1 MNFRCR
7 ALLPGVTLVQSSPH
21 VWNVSLRHM
30 KLHRRGLSSP
40 LAVARLLLFLLC
52 WPLPLLSSPLFLD
65 IQSLSGAQ
73 RELLD
78 ALPPSQRREAL
89 EALRELG
96 GEGGVSRASS
106 VNEPEE
112 EGELAAAGSRRFEE
126 EDEEDEEPR
135 ASAGSSVV
143 LTLTP
148 KGELT
153 AGELESLSADPALR
167 RVLGRSAFTL
177 DESGSLLFPGLGS
190 VPLLGLTE
198 ADIEHRL
205 GAAPFLK
212 DLEIE
217 ARLLSLQAVGKA
229 ALKPFG
235 YGLFEGDGGSLSV
248 PQSGP
253 VPPDYVL
260 GPGDGVRVQ
269 LFGKV
274 NGIYEL
280 EVTRDGL
287 LNLPEIGPVPVA
299 GLRFSSFREELHARV
314 AETLIGTQVSVTMG
328 LLRRIRV
335 FVLGDVKRPGSYVVS
350 GLSTISSALYRSGGI
365 SEVGTLRGIEL
376 KRGGRRVA
384 TLDLYDLLL
393 AGDTSQDRRL
403 QPGDVIFVPP
413 VGSTVGVG
421 GAVKRPGIYEV
432 PAGASVGEAVRLAGG
447 LSPTA
452 FAAEARLERIGAD
465 RRRQVLTLD
474 VSADAGRSI
483 VSGDVLLVPEVLP
496 DWANTVWLSGHVQR
510 PGPYEWR
517 SGMRLT
523 DLIGSPLELK
533 PGVDDGYV
541 LVRRERVRGEPIE
554 VLSADLGAALRSPG
568 SAGDIGLSSRDT
580 VHVFSLGFGRQRVI
594 APLME
599 ELSLQAT
606 FAAPTRRAEIVGDVR
621 APGEYPLE
629 PDMRISDLIRAG
641 GSLTEGAY
649 TRRAE
654 LTRYTV
660 DNGEMRQSSV
670 MAVDLEAVLRGDRGA
685 DRLLRSHDNLSI
697 TRVPEW
703 DTEWS
708 VTFEGEVRFPGE
720 YRIRRGETLSS
731 VLDRAGG
738 LTSAAFAPGAIFLRE
753 SLEEREREQVEILAR
768 RLEADLT
775 ALSLASLD
783 SSGAEALA
791 TGQALLEQLRG
802 YEAVGRLVIDLEDR
816 AEAGRWGSGSV
827 ELRDGDR
834 LLVPPKSQVV
844 TVIGEVQ
851 QTTSHLHRAGL
862 RRDDYIDLSGGLTR
876 RADRKLIY
884 VVRANGAVVAGKR
897 SPWLGRGQRLAI
909 APGDT
914 IVVPLE
920 TDRIRTLTLWANIT
934 QILYQGAIALS
945 AVRQFSGSR

>member
-1 MNFRCR
+1 M
-7 ALLPGVTLVQSSPH
+7 SSPIAIAWLLL
-21 VWNVSLRHM
+21 VLLCCPLR
-30 KLHRRGLSSP
+30 LLASP
-40 LAVARLLLFLLC
+40 LV
-52 WPLPLLSSPLFLD
+52 LD

-73 RELLD
+73 RELLN
-78 ALPPSQRREAL
+78 ALPPSQRRQAL

-96 GEGGVSRASS
+96 GGEGGVSSGSS

-112 EGELAAAGSRRFEE
+112 EAELAVAEGRPFGEE
-126 EDEEDEEPR
+126 AEEAEEPR

-148 KGELT
+148 KRELT
-153 AGELESLSADPALR
+153 AEELESLAADPALQ

-198 ADIEHRL
+198 EDIAHRL
-205 GAAPFLK
+205 GAAPFLA
-212 DLEIE
+212 DFEIE
-217 ARLLSLQAVGKA
+217 ARLLAVQAVGKA

-235 YGLFEGDGGSLSV
+235 YGLFAGERGSLSV

-280 EVTRDGL
+280 EVTRDGV
-287 LNLPEIGPVPVA
+287 LNLPEMGPVPVV
-299 GLRFSSFREELHARV
+299 GQRFSSFREELHARV
-314 AETLIGTQVSVTMG
+314 AQTLIGTQVSVTMG
-328 LLRRIRV
+328 VLRRIRV

-350 GLSTISSALYRSGGI
+350 GLSTISSALHHSGGI

-393 AGDTSQDRRL
+393 SGDTSQDRRL

-413 VGSTVGVG
+413 VGRTVGVG

-452 FAAEARLERIGAD
+452 FGAGARLERIGAD
-465 RRRQVLTLD
+465 RRRQVLTVD

-510 PGPYEWR
+510 PGPYEWW

-523 DLIGSPLELK
+523 DLIGTPLELK

-568 SAGDIGLSSRDT
+568 SGEDIGLSSRDT

-629 PDMRISDLIRAG
+629 PEMRISDLIRAG

-685 DRLLRSHDNLSI
+685 DRLLRAHDNLSI

-708 VTFEGEVRFPGE
+708 VTFEGEVRFPGA

-731 VLDRAGG
+731 VLGRAGG
-738 LTSAAFAPGAIFLRE
+738 LTSAAFAQGAIFLRE

-783 SSGAEALA
+783 TSGAEALA

-816 AEAGRWGSGSV
+816 AEAGRWGNGSV

-897 SPWLGRGQRLAI
+897 SRWLGRGPRLAI
-909 APGDT
+909 EPGDT

>member
-1 MNFRCR
+1 M
-7 ALLPGVTLVQSSPH
+7 SSPIAIAWLLL
-21 VWNVSLRHM
+21 VLLCCPLR
-30 KLHRRGLSSP
+30 LLASP
-40 LAVARLLLFLLC
+40 LV
-52 WPLPLLSSPLFLD
+52 LD

-73 RELLD
+73 RELLN
-78 ALPPSQRREAL
+78 ALPPSQRRQAL

-96 GEGGVSRASS
+96 GGEGGVSSGSS

-112 EGELAAAGSRRFEE
+112 EAELAAVEGRSFGEE
-126 EDEEDEEPR
+126 AEEAEEPR

-148 KGELT
+148 KRELT
-153 AGELESLSADPALR
+153 AEELESLAADPALQ

-198 ADIEHRL
+198 EDIAHRL
-205 GAAPFLK
+205 GAAPFLA
-212 DLEIE
+212 DFEIE
-217 ARLLSLQAVGKA
+217 ARLLAVQAVGKA

-235 YGLFEGDGGSLSV
+235 YGLFAGERGSLSV

-280 EVTRDGL
+280 EVTRDGV
-287 LNLPEIGPVPVA
+287 LNLPEMGPVPVV
-299 GLRFSSFREELHARV
+299 GQRFSSFREELHARV
-314 AETLIGTQVSVTMG
+314 AQTLIGTQVSVTMG
-328 LLRRIRV
+328 VLRRIRV

-350 GLSTISSALYRSGGI
+350 GLSTISSALHHSGGI

-393 AGDTSQDRRL
+393 SGDTSQDRRL

-413 VGSTVGVG
+413 VGRTVGVG

-452 FAAEARLERIGAD
+452 FGAGARLERIGAD
-465 RRRQVLTLD
+465 RRRQVLTVD

-510 PGPYEWR
+510 PGPYEWW

-523 DLIGSPLELK
+523 DLIGTPLELK

-568 SAGDIGLSSRDT
+568 SGEDIGLSSRDT

-629 PDMRISDLIRAG
+629 PEMRISDLIRAG

-685 DRLLRSHDNLSI
+685 DRLLRAHDNLSI

-708 VTFEGEVRFPGE
+708 VTFEGEVRFPGA

-731 VLDRAGG
+731 VLGRAGG
-738 LTSAAFAPGAIFLRE
+738 LTSAAFAQGAIFLRE

-783 SSGAEALA
+783 TSGAEALA

-816 AEAGRWGSGSV
+816 AEAGRWGNGSV

-897 SPWLGRGQRLAI
+897 SRWLGRGPRLAI
-909 APGDT
+909 EPGDT

>member
-1 MNFRCR
+1 MNSPI
-7 ALLPGVTLVQSSPH
+7 AIAWLLLVLLCCP
-21 VWNVSLRHM
+21 LR
-30 KLHRRGLSSP
+30 LLASP
-40 LAVARLLLFLLC
+40 LV
-52 WPLPLLSSPLFLD
+52 LD

-73 RELLD
+73 RELLN
-78 ALPPSQRREAL
+78 ALPPSQRRQAL

-96 GEGGVSRASS
+96 GGEGGVSSGSS

-112 EGELAAAGSRRFEE
+112 EAELAAVEGRSFGEE
-126 EDEEDEEPR
+126 AEEAEEPR

-148 KGELT
+148 KRELT
-153 AGELESLSADPALR
+153 AEELESLAADPALQ

-198 ADIEHRL
+198 EDIAHRL
-205 GAAPFLK
+205 GAAPFLA
-212 DLEIE
+212 DFEIE
-217 ARLLSLQAVGKA
+217 ARLLAVQAVGKA

-235 YGLFEGDGGSLSV
+235 YGLFAGERGSLSV

-280 EVTRDGL
+280 EVTRDGV
-287 LNLPEIGPVPVA
+287 LNLPEMGPVPVV
-299 GLRFSSFREELHARV
+299 GQRFSSFREELHARV
-314 AETLIGTQVSVTMG
+314 AQTLIGTQVSVTMG
-328 LLRRIRV
+328 VLRRIRV

-350 GLSTISSALYRSGGI
+350 GLSTISSALHHSGGI

-393 AGDTSQDRRL
+393 SGDTSQDRRL

-413 VGSTVGVG
+413 VGRTVGVG

-452 FAAEARLERIGAD
+452 FGAGARLERIGAD
-465 RRRQVLTLD
+465 RRRQVLTVD

-510 PGPYEWR
+510 PGPYEWW

-523 DLIGSPLELK
+523 DLIGTPLELK

-568 SAGDIGLSSRDT
+568 SGEDIGLSSRDT

-629 PDMRISDLIRAG
+629 PEMRISDLIRAG

-685 DRLLRSHDNLSI
+685 DRLLRAHDNLSI

-708 VTFEGEVRFPGE
+708 VTFEGEVRFPGA

-731 VLDRAGG
+731 VLGRAGG
-738 LTSAAFAPGAIFLRE
+738 LTSAAFAQGAIFLRE

-783 SSGAEALA
+783 TSGAEALA

-816 AEAGRWGSGSV
+816 AEAGRWGNGSV

-897 SPWLGRGQRLAI
+897 SRWLGRGPRLAI
-909 APGDT
+909 EPGDT

>member
-1 MNFRCR
+1 MSVFR
-7 ALLPGVTLVQSSPH
+7 AITVVVLVLLCGLLTPL
-21 VWNVSLRHM
+21 LA
-30 KLHRRGLSSP
+30 LSSV
-40 LAVARLLLFLLC
+40 LHGEA
-52 WPLPLLSSPLFLD
+52 LSAS
-65 IQSLSGAQ
+65 Q
-73 RELLD
+73 RELLQ
-78 ALPPSQRREAL
+78 ALPPAERRQAL
-89 EALRELG
+89 EALRQLG
-96 GEGGVSRASS
+96 GEGSDSSASS
-106 VNEPEE
+106 VNESEE
-112 EGELAAAGSRRFEE
+112 DRSAELSGAGSRLFREGDEAEAEE
-126 EDEEDEEPR
+126 RR
-135 ASAGSSVV
+135 AASGSSVV
-143 LTLTP
+143 VTLTP
-148 KGELT
+148 KLELPSE
-153 AGELESLSADPALR
+153 ELEALEADPVLR
-167 RVLGRSAFTL
+167 RLLGRGAFTL
-177 DESGSLLFPGLGS
+177 DESGSLLLPGLGV

-198 ADIEHRL
+198 RDMAHRL
-205 GAAPFLK
+205 EAAPFFK
-212 DLEIE
+212 DFEIE
-217 ARLLSLQAVGKA
+217 VRLLEMRAVGKA

-235 YGLFEGDGGSLSV
+235 YSLFERDGGSLTA

-260 GPGDGVRVQ
+260 GPGDSVRVQ
-269 LFGKV
+269 LFGNV
-274 NGIYEL
+274 NGIYEF
-280 EVTRDGL
+280 EVTRDGV
-287 LNLPEIGPVPVA
+287 LNLPEIGPVPVV
-299 GLRFSSFREELHARV
+299 GLRFSSFREELQARV

-350 GLSTISSALYRSGGI
+350 GLSTISSALYHSGGI
-365 SEVGTLRGIEL
+365 SEVGSLRRIAL
-376 KRGGRRVA
+376 KRSGRRVA
-384 TLDLYDLLL
+384 SLDLYDLLL
-393 AGDTSQDRRL
+393 SGDTSQDRRL

-413 VGSTVGVG
+413 LGMTVGVG

-432 PAGASVGEAVRLAGG
+432 PDGASLGEALRLAGG

-452 FAAEARLERIGAD
+452 FAAGARLERIGAD
-465 RRRQVLTLD
+465 RRRQVLTVD
-474 VSADAGRSI
+474 VSGGADAGRRI

-496 DWANTVWLSGHVQR
+496 DWENTVLLLGHVQR
-510 PGPYEWR
+510 PGPYEWS

-541 LVRRERVRGEPIE
+541 LIRRERVRGEPIE
-554 VLSADLGAALRSPG
+554 VLSADLGAALRLPG
-568 SAGDIGLSSRDT
+568 SAEDIGLSSRDT
-580 VHVFSLGFGRQRVI
+580 VYVFSLDFGRQRVI

-599 ELSLQAT
+599 ELLRQAT
-606 FAAPTRRAEIVGDVR
+606 FAVPNRRAEIVGDVR

-629 PDMRISDLIRAG
+629 PGMRISDLIRAG
-641 GSLTEGAY
+641 GSLTEEAY

-660 DNGEMRQSSV
+660 ENGEVRQSSV
-670 MAVDLEAVLRGDRGA
+670 MEVDLEAVLRGDRGA
-685 DRLLRSHDNLSI
+685 DRLLLAHDNLSI

-703 DTEWS
+703 DSEWS

-731 VLDRAGG
+731 VLGRAGG
-738 LTSAAFAPGAIFLRE
+738 MTSAAFPQGAIFLRE

-783 SSGAEALA
+783 TSGAEALA

-802 YEAVGRLVIDLEDR
+802 YEAVGRLVIDLEDL
-816 AEAGRWGSGSV
+816 ADGGRWGSAAV

-862 RRDDYIDLSGGLTR
+862 WRDDYIDLSGGLTR

-897 SPWLGRGQRLAI
+897 SRWLGSGQRLAI
-909 APGDT
+909 EPGDT

-920 TDRIRTLTLWANIT
+920 TDRIRTLTFWTSVT

>member
-1 MNFRCR
+1 M
-7 ALLPGVTLVQSSPH
+7 LGVTLVQSSPH
-21 VWNVSLRHM
+21 VWNVSLRPM
-30 KLHRRGLSSP
+30 KLNRRGLSSP
-40 LAVARLLLFLLC
+40 FAVALLVLCLSCVPLRL
-52 WPLPLLSSPLFLD
+52 WSSPLLLD

-73 RELLD
+73 RELLN
-78 ALPPSQRREAL
+78 ALPASQRRQAL

-96 GEGGVSRASS
+96 GEGDVSSASR

-112 EGELAAAGSRRFEE
+112 ESELAAVEDRPLGEGDE
-126 EDEEDEEPR
+126 EDEEEEPR
-135 ASAGSSVV
+135 ASAGSSLV

-148 KGELT
+148 KRALT
-153 AGELESLSADPALR
+153 AEELESLTADPALR
-167 RVLGRSAFTL
+167 RLSGRVAFTL
-177 DESGSLLFPGLGS
+177 DESGSLLFPGLGA

-205 GAAPFLK
+205 GAAPFLQ
-212 DLEIE
+212 DFEIE
-217 ARLLSLQAVGKA
+217 ARLLALQAVGKA

-235 YGLFEGDGGSLSV
+235 YGLFAGEEGTLSV
-248 PQSGP
+248 PRSGP

-280 EVTRDGL
+280 EVTRDGV
-287 LNLPEIGPVPVA
+287 LNLPEMGPVPVA
-299 GLRFSSFREELHARV
+299 GLRFSSFREELRARV
-314 AETLIGTQVSVTMG
+314 AQTLIGTQVSVTMG

-413 VGSTVGVG
+413 VGRTVGVG

-432 PAGASVGEAVRLAGG
+432 PAGASGGEAVRLAGG

-452 FAAEARLERIGAD
+452 FAAGARLERIGAD
-465 RRRQVLTLD
+465 RRRQVLTVD
-474 VSADAGRSI
+474 VSGTDADRRI

-510 PGPYEWR
+510 PGPYEWW

-554 VLSADLGAALRSPG
+554 VLSADLGAALRTPG
-568 SAGDIGLSSRDT
+568 SGEDLALSSRDT

-606 FAAPTRRAEIVGDVR
+606 FAAPNRRAEIVGDVR

-629 PDMRISDLIRAG
+629 PEMRISDLIRAG

-685 DRLLRSHDNLSI
+685 DRLLRAHDNLSI

-731 VLDRAGG
+731 VLGRAGG
-738 LTSAAFAPGAIFLRE
+738 LTSAAFAQGSIFLRE

-783 SSGAEALA
+783 TSGAEALA

-816 AEAGRWGSGSV
+816 AEAGRWGGGSV

-884 VVRANGAVVAGKR
+884 VVRANGAVVAGTR
-897 SPWLGRGQRLAI
+897 SRWLGRGQRLAI
-909 APGDT
+909 EPGDT

-920 TDRIRTLTLWANIT
+920 TDRIRTLTLWTNIT

>member
-1 MNFRCR
+1 M
-7 ALLPGVTLVQSSPH
+7 SSPF
-21 VWNVSLRHM
+21 V
-30 KLHRRGLSSP
+30 
-40 LAVARLLLFLLC
+40 VAWLFLGLLC
-52 WPLPLLSSPLFLD
+52 WPLGLWASPLVLD

-73 RELLD
+73 RELLN
-78 ALPPSQRREAL
+78 ALPPEQRRQAL

-96 GEGGVSRASS
+96 GVEGRASSVSS

-112 EGELAAAGSRRFEE
+112 EAELAVAGSRPFGEEE
-126 EDEEDEEPR
+126 EDGEPR

-148 KGELT
+148 KRELT
-153 AGELESLSADPALR
+153 AEKLELLASDPALR
-167 RVLGRSAFTL
+167 RVSGKSAFTL

-198 ADIEHRL
+198 SDIEHRL
-205 GAAPFLK
+205 GAAPFLQ
-212 DLEIE
+212 DFEIE
-217 ARLLSLQAVGKA
+217 VRLLAVEAVGKA

-235 YGLFEGDGGSLSV
+235 YGLFAGDGGSLSV
-248 PQSGP
+248 PRSGP

-280 EVTRDGL
+280 EVTRDGV
-287 LNLPEIGPVPVA
+287 LNLPEMGPVPVV
-299 GLRFSSFREELHARV
+299 GLRFSSLREELHARV

-350 GLSTISSALYRSGGI
+350 GLSTISSALYHSGGI

-393 AGDTSQDRRL
+393 SGDTSQDRRL

-413 VGSTVGVG
+413 VGWTVGVG

-452 FAAEARLERIGAD
+452 FAAGARLERIGAD
-465 RRRQVLTLD
+465 RRRQVLTVD
-474 VSADAGRSI
+474 VSGGAEAGGRI

-510 PGPYEWR
+510 PGPYEWS

-541 LVRRERVRGEPIE
+541 LIRRERVRGEPIE

-568 SAGDIGLSSRDT
+568 SAEDLGLSSRDT

-606 FAAPTRRAEIVGDVR
+606 FAAPNRRAEIVGDVR

-670 MAVDLEAVLRGDRGA
+670 MAVDLEAVLRGDRDA
-685 DRLLRSHDNLSI
+685 DRLLWAHDNLSI

-708 VTFEGEVRFPGE
+708 VMFEGEVRFPGE

-731 VLDRAGG
+731 VLGRAGG
-738 LTSAAFAPGAIFLRE
+738 LTSAAFAQGAIFL
-753 SLEEREREQVEILAR
+753 REREQVEILAR

-783 SSGAEALA
+783 TSGAEALA

-816 AEAGRWGSGSV
+816 AEVGGWGSGSV

-884 VVRANGAVVAGKR
+884 VVRANGAVVAATR
-897 SPWLGRGQRLAI
+897 SRWLGRGQRLAI
-909 APGDT
+909 EPGDT

>member
-1 MNFRCR
+1 M
-7 ALLPGVTLVQSSPH
+7 LGVTLVQSSPH
-21 VWNVSLRHM
+21 VWNVFLRPM
-30 KLHRRGLSSP
+30 KLNRRGLNSP
-40 LAVARLLLFLLC
+40 IAVASLLLCLPC
-52 WPLPLLSSPLFLD
+52 GSLPLLASPLVVD

-73 RELLD
+73 RELLN
-78 ALPPSQRREAL
+78 ALPPSQRRQAL

-96 GEGGVSRASS
+96 GVEGGVSSASR

-112 EGELAAAGSRRFEE
+112 EAEPAVAGSGRFGEE
-126 EDEEDEEPR
+126 AEEAEEPR

-148 KGELT
+148 KRELT
-153 AGELESLSADPALR
+153 AEALESLAADPALR
-167 RVLGRSAFTL
+167 RVSGRNAFTL
-177 DESGSLLFPGLGS
+177 DESGSLLFPGLGA

-198 ADIEHRL
+198 ADIAHRL
-205 GAAPFLK
+205 GAAPFLQ
-212 DLEIE
+212 DFEIE
-217 ARLLSLQAVGKA
+217 ARLLALQAVGKA

-235 YGLFEGDGGSLSV
+235 YGLFAGEGGSLSV

-287 LNLPEIGPVPVA
+287 LNLPEMGPVPVA
-299 GLRFSSFREELHARV
+299 GLRFSSFREDLQARV
-314 AETLIGTQVSVTMG
+314 AQTLIGTQVSVTMG

-350 GLSTISSALYRSGGI
+350 GLSTISSALHRSGGI

-393 AGDTSQDRRL
+393 SGDTSQDRRL

-413 VGSTVGVG
+413 VGRTVGVG

-432 PAGASVGEAVRLAGG
+432 PAGASVAEAVRLAGG

-452 FAAEARLERIGAD
+452 FGAGARLERIGAD
-465 RRRQVLTLD
+465 RRRQVLTVD
-474 VSADAGRSI
+474 VSADAGRRI

-510 PGPYEWR
+510 PGPYEWS

-568 SAGDIGLSSRDT
+568 SGEDIGLSSRDT

-606 FAAPTRRAEIVGDVR
+606 FAAPNRRAEIVGDVR

-629 PDMRISDLIRAG
+629 PAMRISDLIRAG

-685 DRLLRSHDNLSI
+685 DRLLRAHDNLSI

-731 VLDRAGG
+731 VLGRAGG
-738 LTSAAFAPGAIFLRE
+738 LTSAAFAQGAIFLRE

-783 SSGAEALA
+783 TSGAEALA

-802 YEAVGRLVIDLEDR
+802 YKAVGRLVIDLEDR
-816 AEAGRWGSGSV
+816 AEAGGWGSGSV

-884 VVRANGAVVAGKR
+884 VVRANGAVVAGRR
-897 SPWLGRGQRLAI
+897 SRWAGGGQRLPI
-909 APGDT
+909 EPGDT

>member
-1 MNFRCR
+1 M
-7 ALLPGVTLVQSSPH
+7 
-21 VWNVSLRHM
+21 
-30 KLHRRGLSSP
+30 
-40 LAVARLLLFLLC
+40 
-52 WPLPLLSSPLFLD
+52 
-65 IQSLSGAQ
+65 
-73 RELLD
+73 
-78 ALPPSQRREAL
+78 
-89 EALRELG
+89 
-96 GEGGVSRASS
+96 
-106 VNEPEE
+106 
-112 EGELAAAGSRRFEE
+112 
-126 EDEEDEEPR
+126 
-135 ASAGSSVV
+135 
-143 LTLTP
+143 
-148 KGELT
+148 
-153 AGELESLSADPALR
+153 
-167 RVLGRSAFTL
+167 
-177 DESGSLLFPGLGS
+177 
-190 VPLLGLTE
+190 
-198 ADIEHRL
+198 
-205 GAAPFLK
+205 
-212 DLEIE
+212 
-217 ARLLSLQAVGKA
+217 
-229 ALKPFG
+229 
-235 YGLFEGDGGSLSV
+235 
-248 PQSGP
+248 
-253 VPPDYVL
+253 
-260 GPGDGVRVQ
+260 
-269 LFGKV
+269 
-274 NGIYEL
+274 
-280 EVTRDGL
+280 
-287 LNLPEIGPVPVA
+287 
-299 GLRFSSFREELHARV
+299 
-314 AETLIGTQVSVTMG
+314 
-328 LLRRIRV
+328 
-335 FVLGDVKRPGSYVVS
+335 
-350 GLSTISSALYRSGGI
+350 
-365 SEVGTLRGIEL
+365 
-376 KRGGRRVA
+376 
-384 TLDLYDLLL
+384 
-393 AGDTSQDRRL
+393 
-403 QPGDVIFVPP
+403 
-413 VGSTVGVG
+413 
-421 GAVKRPGIYEV
+421 KRPGIYEV

-541 LVRRERVRGEPIE
+541 L
-554 VLSADLGAALRSPG
+554 ADLGAALRSPG

-641 GSLTEGAY
+641 GSLTDGAY

-768 RLEADLT
+768 RLEAMDT
-775 ALSLASLD
+775 GVLAVAESA
-783 SSGAEALA
+783 GARE
-791 TGQALLEQLRG
+791 
-802 YEAVGRLVIDLEDR
+802 VG
-816 AEAGRWGSGSV
+816 
-827 ELRDGDR
+827 EL
-834 LLVPPKSQVV
+834 
-844 TVIGEVQ
+844 
-851 QTTSHLHRAGL
+851 
-862 RRDDYIDLSGGLTR
+862 
-876 RADRKLIY
+876 
-884 VVRANGAVVAGKR
+884 
-897 SPWLGRGQRLAI
+897 
-909 APGDT
+909 
-914 IVVPLE
+914 
-920 TDRIRTLTLWANIT
+920 
-934 QILYQGAIALS
+934 
-945 AVRQFSGSR
+945 

>member
-1 MNFRCR
+1 M
-7 ALLPGVTLVQSSPH
+7 LGVTLVQSSPH
-21 VWNVSLRHM
+21 VRNASLRHM
-30 KLHRRGLSSP
+30 KLNRCGLSNP
-40 LAVARLLLFLLC
+40 FAVSWLFLVLLC
-52 WPLPLLSSPLFLD
+52 WPLRLWASPLVVD

-73 RELLD
+73 RELLN
-78 ALPPSQRREAL
+78 ALPAEQRRQAL

-96 GEGGVSRASS
+96 GAEGRASSVSS

-112 EGELAAAGSRRFEE
+112 ELAVVGSRPFGE
-126 EDEEDEEPR
+126 EDEEDEDEEPR

-148 KGELT
+148 KRELT
-153 AGELESLSADPALR
+153 AEKLESLASDPALR
-167 RVLGRSAFTL
+167 RVSGKSAFTL

-198 ADIEHRL
+198 SDIEHRL
-205 GAAPFLK
+205 GAAPFLE
-212 DLEIE
+212 DFEIE
-217 ARLLSLQAVGKA
+217 ARLLAVEAVGKA

-235 YGLFEGDGGSLSV
+235 YGLFAGEGGSLSV
-248 PQSGP
+248 PRSGP

-280 EVTRDGL
+280 EVTRDGV
-287 LNLPEIGPVPVA
+287 LNLPEMGPLPVA
-299 GLRFSSFREELHARV
+299 GLRFSSFREELQARV
-314 AETLIGTQVSVTMG
+314 GETLIGTQVSVTMG

-350 GLSTISSALYRSGGI
+350 GLSTISSALYHSGGI

-384 TLDLYDLLL
+384 TRDLYELLL
-393 AGDTSQDRRL
+393 SGDTSQDRRL

-413 VGSTVGVG
+413 VGWTVGVG

-432 PAGASVGEAVRLAGG
+432 PAGSSVGEAVRLAGG

-452 FAAEARLERIGAD
+452 FAAGARLERIGAD
-465 RRRQVLTLD
+465 RRRQVLTVD
-474 VSADAGRSI
+474 VSDGADAGGRI

-510 PGPYEWR
+510 PGPYEWW

-568 SAGDIGLSSRDT
+568 SAEDIGLSSRDT

-606 FAAPTRRAEIVGDVR
+606 FAAPNRRAEIVGDVR

-629 PDMRISDLIRAG
+629 PDMRLSDLIRAG

-654 LTRYTV
+654 LTRYMV
-660 DNGEMRQSSV
+660 DNGELRQSSV
-670 MAVDLEAVLRGDRGA
+670 MVVDLEAVLRGDRGA
-685 DRLLRSHDNLSI
+685 DRLLWAHDNLSI

-708 VTFEGEVRFPGE
+708 VTLDGEVRFPGE

-731 VLDRAGG
+731 VLGRAGG
-738 LTSAAFAPGAIFLRE
+738 LTSAAFAQGAIFLRE

-783 SSGAEALA
+783 TSGAEALA

-802 YEAVGRLVIDLEDR
+802 YEAVGRLVIDLEAG
-816 AEAGRWGSGSV
+816 AEAGGWGSGSV

-884 VVRANGAVVAGKR
+884 VVRANGAVVAGNR
-897 SPWLGRGQRLAI
+897 SRWLGGGRRLAI
-909 APGDT
+909 EPGDT